1 VPPAL
6 ILRRDV
12 EPRLPGRRPW
22 AATLPIASGLT
33 ALALWQAGSWK
44 IGALFAGGL
53 AAALLLLALGARLV
67 IALARRVRWRG
78 PAWRQGAANLHR
90 PGSHAGPVLVSLGLA
105 VMLVVSIA
113 LLERSLRAEL
123 VDRAPG
129 SAPAFFFIDIQPDQA
144 EPFARLVREHGA
156 TAPAELTPVV
166 RSRLAAVNGVG
177 IGQDARARREDAWYL
192 TREYVLTWAAA
203 PPGQNTVVAGRW
215 WTPAEAAREPLIS
228 VEEEIARQL
237 GVGLGDTLTFD
248 IQGVPV
254 SARVTSVRHV
264 DWRSLTSN
272 FFVIFSPGSLE
283 GAPVTYIA
291 TVRAAPAQE
300 TALQTAVVAA
310 LPNVTAIP
318 VREVLERV
326 SAIVD
331 QIALA
336 VRLVA
341 AFSIGAGLVVMA
353 GALAITRQQRLYH
366 SVILKALGAT
376 RGFVSRVFAVEYALL
391 GAAAGVAGSALAA
404 VLAWAVLRFAFELPA
419 QWAPAIL
426 LLAVA
431 SATGLAVLVGFLGT
445 RRLLGRR
452 PLAVLRSE

>member
-1 VPPAL
+1 
-6 ILRRDV
+6 
-12 EPRLPGRRPW
+12 
-22 AATLPIASGLT
+22 
-33 ALALWQAGSWK
+33 
-44 IGALFAGGL
+44 
-53 AAALLLLALGARLV
+53 
-67 IALARRVRWRG
+67 
-78 PAWRQGAANLHR
+78 
-90 PGSHAGPVLVSLGLA
+90 
-105 VMLVVSIA
+105 
-113 LLERSLRAEL
+113 

-129 SAPAFFFIDIQPDQA
+129 SAPAFFFVDIQPDQA

-254 SARVTSVRHV
+254 TARVTSVRHV

-300 TALQTAVVAA
+300 TALQSAVVAA

-391 GAAAGVAGSALAA
+391 GAAAGAAGSALAA